1 MLFHLPSKLY
11 ERTSVIITT
20 SLSFSEWATVF
31 GDAKMTTALLDRLT
45 HLQGQLSR
53 SSTQERRKGQ
63 SLDQSV
69 IRKPYSE
76 VAHFSA
82 EKPAQFRAKTNRH
95 PLRIMSPTS
104 TKERTMKRTLALLA
118 GTTLAVQV
126 VVQPAL
132 AGMSDKDTAAA
143 AAAVIALLETAA
155 LAHNKHH
162 YQQSYEPVDGRAPP
176 MAYQGCAQIVAQN
189 FAVGMHQ
196 VHFTKA
202 RSPGKHEWLIE
213 AAVGRQS
220 MTCKMRDTGEL
231 IDLTGDRL

>member
-1 MLFHLPSKLY
+1 M
-11 ERTSVIITT
+11 V
-20 SLSFSEWATVF
+20 
-31 GDAKMTTALLDRLT
+31 
-45 HLQGQLSR
+45 
-53 SSTQERRKGQ
+53 
-63 SLDQSV
+63 
-69 IRKPYSE
+69 
-76 VAHFSA
+76 
-82 EKPAQFRAKTNRH
+82 EKPAQFRAETNKD
-95 PLRIMSPTS
+95 PLRILSPTS
-104 TKERTMKRTLALLA
+104 TNERTMKRTIALLA
-118 GTTLAVQV
+118 GTVAFQL

-213 AAVGRQS
+213 AAVGRQY

-231 IDLTGDRL
+231 IDLTGGRL